1 MLDRLT
7 PDSTKWGKTRA
18 NPGKNQSAAHGVE
31 LRQPYLQELPFPLK
45 SGSMKFC
52 PPAILAAATVIMI
65 APNHAQTIS
74 ADDASEQFFRG
85 YLLKNDAEKLEAEG
99 NLKGSLSLYE
109 KMQQIF
115 DGVAQSNPKW
125 QPGMLSNRRGLT
137 QQAIARIQAKLSQP
151 APAPTP
157 APTQAAAP
165 APAAA
170 EASPASMTGSPAT
183 TPNPDAA
190 ASPLA
195 TGGTGSLPSLNETLS
210 QWEQGYRQ
218 RISQLESQN
227 NQIQVD
233 LGKWQQWYQWASG
246 EITAARADKQ
256 ALELKTAK
264 LEESMQAMKLEVA
277 AGRATQ
283 QQLDV
288 LTKEKIGIEVEYKKV
303 TQRLA
308 AAENGSKDSTQKL
321 AEAFARITEIEQERN
336 KFMNERDAAIKERDA
351 AKMAGDDITKISRER
366 DALSAQ
372 ALGMKAEIEALKKDK
387 TRMSPDEMKK
397 LADEA
402 DRRKAEYE
410 AAEKQIVALK
420 SDAARKDQE
429 IASLRTQVTTFQG
442 ELATLREQSG
452 GYQKKMA
459 ELVLQ
464 LKNLQEAKPGMS
476 PELAQENATLREIVM
491 RQLSAQYRQQQ
502 AKNLVI
508 SELQKMEGVSPDL
521 LAQLTELKNDRL
533 TLTADEEK
541 IFTDPAVRE
550 MLGNNGIQGTLIARA
565 SKPESPKPADSVDV
579 LLGKANEAF
588 SSQHFSD
595 ASALYKEALEI
606 DPKNTTAL
614 VGLGYSSEREKNYP
628 EAEAALKKCL
638 IYDPKNEMASFHLGV
653 TYFKQDRWNDAMS
666 FFEKNLTNNPKNARS
681 RHYLG
686 IIATK
691 LNFLDRAEREFRAA
705 LSIDPSYGEAHFNL
719 AVLYATGNPPQWDK
733 ARTEYEQ
740 AIKKGV
746 PPDESLESLL
756 KRDGTKAVSTR

>member
-1 MLDRLT
+1 
-7 PDSTKWGKTRA
+7 
-18 NPGKNQSAAHGVE
+18 
-31 LRQPYLQELPFPLK
+31 
-45 SGSMKFC
+45 MKFC

-65 APNHAQTIS
+65 APTHAQTIS

-99 NLKGSLSLYE
+99 NLAGSLSLYQ

-151 APAPTP
+151 SPTP
-157 APTQAAAP
+157 ASV
-165 APAAA
+165 PAAT
-170 EASPASMTGSPAT
+170 EPTPASASVSTAT
-183 TPNPDAA
+183 APNPVTVN
-190 ASPLA
+190 SPLVS
-195 TGGTGSLPSLNETLS
+195 GGPGSLPSLNETLS

-256 ALELKTAK
+256 ALESKTAK
-264 LEESMQAMKLEVA
+264 LEEAMQAMKLEVA

-303 TQRLA
+303 AQRLA

-351 AKMAGDDITKISRER
+351 AKMAGDDISKISKER

-387 TRMSPDEMKK
+387 TKMSPDELKK
-397 LADEA
+397 LADET
-402 DRRKAEYE
+402 DRRKAEFE
-410 AAEKQIVALK
+410 AAEKQIVTLK
-420 SDAARKDQE
+420 TDAARKDQE
-429 IASLRTQVTTFQG
+429 IASLRSQVTTFQG

-464 LKNLQEAKPGMS
+464 LKNLQDAKPGMS

-508 SELQKMEGVSPDL
+508 SELQKMEGISPKL
-521 LAQLTELKNDRL
+521 LEQLAELKNDRL

-565 SKPESPKPADSVDV
+565 SKPETQKPADSVDV

-595 ASALYKEALEI
+595 ASTLYKEALEI

-614 VGLGYSSEREKNYP
+614 VGLGYSSEREKKYP

-666 FFEKNLTNNPKNARS
+666 SFEKNLTNNPKNARS

-691 LNFLDRAEREFRAA
+691 LNFLDRAEREFRTA

-740 AIKKGV
+740 AIQKGV
-746 PPDESLESLL
+746 PPDDGLESLL